1 MTMPELQGR
10 LDRAARRHE
19 TPCGDGSLVWRE
31 WGAGRTVLLLH
42 GSFGS
47 WTHWLRNIEALSA
60 RFRVLACDLPG
71 MGESDMPPLPFDAG
85 SLADILADGLEQLA
99 PEPFHLVGFSFGGI
113 VGGHVVVRMLS
124 RVLSY
129 TAVGS
134 NALGLPLA
142 ARAPLRKPN
151 RGMSEAE
158 ILDLHRHNLGLQM
171 FGDPERIDATAL
183 ALQNAN
189 TRRARIRS
197 GRIPAGDSLAR
208 RLGEIAAAGLPIQG
222 IWGERDAT
230 AGDLLHTRR
239 DLFHRLQPGC
249 PFHTVP
255 GAGHWAAFEAP
266 DEVNRILIDSLPAME
281 GSACMH
287 SKP

>member
-1 MTMPELQGR
+1 M
-10 LDRAARRHE
+10 
-19 TPCGDGSLVWRE
+19 VWRE
-31 WGAGRTVLLLH
+31 WGAGPAVLLLH

-47 WTHWLRNIEALSA
+47 WTHWLRNIEDLSA
-60 RFRVLACDLPG
+60 HFRVLACDLPG
-71 MGESDMPPLPFDAG
+71 MGESDLPPLPFDEG
-85 SLADILADGLEQLA
+85 SLADILAEGLERLA

-124 RVLSY
+124 HVLSY
-129 TAVGS
+129 TAIGS

-142 ARAPLRKPN
+142 AKAALRKPN

-171 FGDPERIDATAL
+171 FGDPKRIDATAL

-197 GRIPAGDSLAR
+197 GKIPAGDSLAR

-230 AGDLLHTRR
+230 AGHLLHTRR
-239 DLFHRLQPGC
+239 DLFRRLQPGC
-249 PFHTVP
+249 PFHVVP

-266 DEVNRILIDSLPAME
+266 DEVNRILIESLPAME
-281 GSACMH
+281 VAACMH

>member
-1 MTMPELQGR
+1 MTMPELLGR

-47 WTHWLRNIEALSA
+47 WTHWLRNIEALA
-60 RFRVLACDLPG
+60 AHFRVLACDLPG
-71 MGESDMPPLPFDAG
+71 MGESALPPLPFDAG
-85 SLADILADGLEQLA
+85 SLADILAAGLERLA

-113 VGGHVVVRMLS
+113 VGGHVAVRVLPRM
-124 RVLSY
+124 LSY
-129 TAVGS
+129 TAIGS
-134 NALGLPLA
+134 NALGLPMA

-151 RGMSEAE
+151 RRMSEAE

-171 FGDPERIDATAL
+171 FGDPARIDATAL

-197 GRIPAGDSLAR
+197 GRIPAGDSLAL
-208 RLGEIAAAGLPIQG
+208 RLGEMAEAGLPIQG

-230 AGDLLHTRR
+230 AGALLHTRQE
-239 DLFHRLQPGC
+239 LFRRLQPGC
-249 PFHTVP
+249 PFHIVP

-266 DEVNRILIDSLPAME
+266 DEVNRILIESLPVME
-281 GSACMH
+281 VALCTP

>member
-19 TPCGDGSLVWRE
+19 TACGDGHMVWRE

-42 GSFGS
+42 GSFGA
-47 WTHWLRNIEALSA
+47 WTHWLRNIEALA
-60 RFRVLACDLPG
+60 ACYRVLACDLPG
-71 MGESDMPPLPFDAG
+71 MGESDLPPMPFDAG
-85 SLADILADGLEQLA
+85 SLADILVEGLERLA

-113 VGGHVVVRMLS
+113 VGGHVAVRTMP
-124 RVLSY
+124 RVMSY
-129 TAVGS
+129 TAIGS
-134 NALGLPLA
+134 NALGLPMA
-142 ARAPLRKPN
+142 ARAPLRKPSRN
-151 RGMSEAE
+151 MSEAE

-171 FGDPERIDATAL
+171 FGDPARIDATAL
-183 ALQNAN
+183 AVQNAN

-197 GRIPAGDSLAR
+197 GKIPAGDSLAR
-208 RLGEIAAAGLPIQG
+208 RLREMSAAGLPLQG

-230 AGDLLHTRR
+230 AGDLLDTRR
-239 DLFHRLQPGC
+239 DLFQTVQPGC
-249 PFHTVP
+249 PFHVIP

-281 GSACMH
+281 TPRACH
-287 SKP
+287 

>member
-19 TPCGDGSLVWRE
+19 TPCGDGSMVWRE

-47 WTHWLRNIEALSA
+47 WTHWLRNIEALAA

-71 MGESDMPPLPFDAG
+71 MGESALPPLPFDAG
-85 SLADILADGLEQLA
+85 SLADILAEGLRRLA

-113 VGGHVVVRMLS
+113 VGGHVAVRMLP
-124 RVLSY
+124 RMLSY
-129 TAVGS
+129 TAIGS
-134 NALGLPLA
+134 NALGLPMA
-142 ARAPLRKPN
+142 ARATLRKPN
-151 RGMSEAE
+151 RNMGEAE
-158 ILDLHRHNLGLQM
+158 ILDLHRHNLGVQM
-171 FGDPERIDATAL
+171 FGDAGKIDAVAL

-197 GRIPAGDSLAR
+197 GSIPAGDSLAR
-208 RLGEIAAAGLPIQG
+208 RLREMAAAGLPIQG

-239 DLFHRLQPGC
+239 ALFRAVQPGC
-249 PFHTVP
+249 PFHIVP

-266 DEVNRILIDSLPAME
+266 DEINRILIESLSAME
-281 GSACMH
+281 VPACTH

>member
-1 MTMPELQGR
+1 MTMPALQGR

-19 TPCGDGSLVWRE
+19 TPCGDGRLVWRE

-47 WTHWLRNIEALSA
+47 WTHWLRNIEALAA

-71 MGESDMPPLPFDAG
+71 MGESDLPPLPFDAG
-85 SLADILADGLEQLA
+85 SLADILAAGLERLA
-99 PEPFHLVGFSFGGI
+99 PAPFHLVGFSFGGI
-113 VGGHVVVRMLS
+113 VGGHVAVRALPRM
-124 RVLSY
+124 LSY
-129 TAVGS
+129 TAIGS

-142 ARAPLRKPN
+142 ARAALRKPS
-151 RGMSEAE
+151 RAMSEAE
-158 ILDLHRHNLGLQM
+158 ILELHRHNLGLQM
-171 FGDPERIDATAL
+171 FGDPARIDAEAL

-197 GRIPAGDSLAR
+197 GRIPAGDSLAQ
-208 RLGEIAAAGLPIQG
+208 RLGELAEAGLPIQG

-230 AGDLLHTRR
+230 AGALLHTRR
-239 DLFHRLQPGC
+239 DLFRRLQPGC
-249 PFHTVP
+249 RFHVIP

-266 DEVNRILIDSLPAME
+266 DEVNRILIESLPAME
-281 GSACMH
+281 VPACTP

>member
-1 MTMPELQGR
+1 MTMPDLQGR
-10 LDRAARRHE
+10 LERAARRHE
-19 TPCGDGSLVWRE
+19 TPCGDGHMVWRE

-42 GSFGS
+42 GSFGA
-47 WTHWLRNIEALSA
+47 WTHWLHNIEALSA

-71 MGESDMPPLPFDAG
+71 MGESDLPPMPFGAD
-85 SLADILADGLEQLA
+85 SLADILAEGLERLA

-113 VGGHVVVRMLS
+113 VGGHVAVRTLP

-129 TAVGS
+129 TAIGS
-134 NALGLPLA
+134 NALGLPMA

-151 RGMSEAE
+151 RSMGEAE
-158 ILDLHRHNLGLQM
+158 FLELHRHNLAVQM
-171 FGDPERIDATAL
+171 FGDAGRIDAVAL
-183 ALQNAN
+183 AIQNAN
-189 TRRARIRS
+189 TRRTRIRS
-197 GRIPAGDSLAR
+197 GKIPAGGSLAR
-208 RLGEIAAAGLPIQG
+208 RLGEMAAAGLPLQG

-239 DLFHRLQPGC
+239 NLFKAVQPDC
-249 PFHTVP
+249 AFHVIP

-281 GSACMH
+281 APRACH
-287 SKP
+287 

>member
-1 MTMPELQGR
+1 MTMPELHGR

-19 TPCGDGSLVWRE
+19 TPCGEGHAVWRE

-47 WTHWLRNIEALSA
+47 WTHWLHNIEALSA
-60 RFRVLACDLPG
+60 HFRVLACDLPG
-71 MGESDMPPLPFDAG
+71 MGESSLPPMPFDAG
-85 SLADILADGLEQLA
+85 SLADILAEGLERLA

-113 VGGHVVVRMLS
+113 VGGHVAVRILP

-142 ARAPLRKPN
+142 AKTPLRKPS
-151 RGMSEAE
+151 RDMSKAE
-158 ILDLHRHNLGLQM
+158 ILEVHRHNLAAQM
-171 FGDPERIDATAL
+171 FGDAARIDAATL

-197 GRIPAGDSLAR
+197 GKIPAGDSLAR
-208 RLGEIAAAGLPIQG
+208 RLRDMAAAGLPLQG
-222 IWGERDAT
+222 IWGERDAS
-230 AGDLLHTRR
+230 AGDLLHLRR
-239 DLFHRLQPGC
+239 DLFREVQPGC
-249 PFHTVP
+249 AFHIVP
-255 GAGHWAAFEAP
+255 GAGHWAAYEAP
-266 DEVNRILIDSLPAME
+266 EVVNRILIDSLTAME
-281 GSACMH
+281 APACTP

>member
-1 MTMPELQGR
+1 MTTPELQGR

-19 TPCGDGSLVWRE
+19 TPCGDGSMVWRE
-31 WGAGRTVLLLH
+31 WGAGPTVLLLH
-42 GSFGS
+42 GSFCS
-47 WTHWLRNIEALSA
+47 WTHWLRNIEDLSA
-60 RFRVLACDLPG
+60 HFRVIACDLPG
-71 MGESDMPPLPFDAG
+71 MGESDLPPLPFDAG
-85 SLADILADGLEQLA
+85 SLADILAEGLERLA

-113 VGGHVVVRMLS
+113 VGGHVAVRTLP
-124 RVLSY
+124 RILSY
-129 TAVGS
+129 TAIGS

-142 ARAPLRKPN
+142 VKAALRKPN
-151 RGMSEAE
+151 RGMSEVE
-158 ILDLHRHNLGLQM
+158 ILDLHRHNLSLQM

-208 RLGEIAAAGLPIQG
+208 RLSEMSAAGLPIQG

-239 DLFHRLQPGC
+239 DLFRRLQPGC
-249 PFHTVP
+249 PFHVVP
-255 GAGHWAAFEAP
+255 GAGHWAAYEAP
-266 DEVNRILIDSLPAME
+266 DEVNRILIESLPAME
-281 GSACMH
+281 VAACT
-287 SKP
+287 P

>member
-47 WTHWLRNIEALSA
+47 WTHWLRNIEALA
-60 RFRVLACDLPG
+60 AHFRVLACDLPG
-71 MGESDMPPLPFDAG
+71 MGESALPPLPFDAG
-85 SLADILADGLEQLA
+85 SLADILAEGLDRLA

-113 VGGHVVVRMLS
+113 VGGHVAVRMLP

-134 NALGLPLA
+134 NALGLPMA

-151 RGMSEAE
+151 RRMSEAE
-158 ILDLHRHNLGLQM
+158 ILDVHRHNLGLQM
-171 FGDPERIDATAL
+171 FGDPARIDATAL
-183 ALQNAN
+183 ALQNTN
-189 TRRARIRS
+189 TRCARIRS
-197 GRIPAGDSLAR
+197 GRIPAGDSLAL
-208 RLGEIAAAGLPIQG
+208 RLGEIAEAGLPIQG

-230 AGDLLHTRR
+230 AGELLHTRR
-239 DLFHRLQPGC
+239 DLFQAVQPGC
-249 PFHTVP
+249 SFHIVP
-255 GAGHWAAFEAP
+255 GAGHWAAFEVP
-266 DEVNRILIDSLPAME
+266 DEVNRILIESLPAME
-281 GSACMH
+281 VTACMP